1 MAGQHEQY
9 GAGMP
14 LPLDGNNPLVR
25 EQIDIVLHEAER
37 IARKSTQYT
46 PEDLLEAAKCSAPS
60 ALIS

>member
-37 IARKSTQYT
+37 IA
-46 PEDLLEAAKCSAPS
+46 
-60 ALIS
+60 